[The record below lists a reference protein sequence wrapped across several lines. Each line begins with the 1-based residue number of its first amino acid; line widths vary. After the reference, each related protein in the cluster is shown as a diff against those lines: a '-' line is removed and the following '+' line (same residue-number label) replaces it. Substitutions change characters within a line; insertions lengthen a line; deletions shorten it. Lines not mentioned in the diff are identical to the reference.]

1 MVAAFK
7 GGRRPPWK
15 PLAMEI
21 LVVDAFTDRPFAGN
35 PAAVCR
41 LSEPAD
47 EGWMKNLAGE
57 MNLSETAFL
66 IPSGNGYQ
74 IRWLTPSVEVE
85 LCGHATLASAHV
97 LFAEGLERVEFSSR
111 SGVLT
116 AARLPD
122 GWIRLD
128 FPATPPTACF
138 PPEGL
143 LEALGCSAVWVGRS
157 RFDYL
162 IEVDSESTV
171 RSLKPDHS
179 RLGKLEVR
187 GIMVTAGGQDYDFV
201 SRFFAP
207 GAGVDEDPVTG
218 SAHCSLTPYWAAKL
232 DKTRM
237 LAYQASQ
244 RGGVV
249 RVELA
254 GERVYLEGQAVTVS
268 RVKLE
273 RLAQP

>member
-1 MVAAFK
+1 
-7 GGRRPPWK
+7 
-15 PLAMEI
+15 MEI
-21 LVVDAFTDRPFAGN
+21 VVVDAFTDRAFAGN

-41 LSEPAD
+41 LSAPA
-47 EGWMKNLAGE
+47 EETWMKNLARE

-66 IPSGNGYQ
+66 LPQGDEYQ
-74 IRWLTPSVEVE
+74 IRWLTPSVEVD

-97 LFAEGLERVEFSSR
+97 LFAEGGDKLRFSSR
-111 SGVLT
+111 SGPLT
-116 AARLPD
+116 ATRLAD

-128 FPATPPTACF
+128 FPATPPAVCE
-138 PPEGL
+138 PPSGL
-143 LEALGCSAVWVGRS
+143 LKALGCTAVWVGRS

-162 IEVDSESTV
+162 VEVDCEATV

-179 RLGKLEVR
+179 TLAKLEVR
-187 GIMVTAGGQDYDFV
+187 GIMVTARGQDYDFV

-218 SAHCSLTPYWAAKL
+218 SAHCSLTPYWAGKL
-232 DKTRM
+232 GKNRM
-237 LAYQASQ
+237 RAFQASA

-268 RVKLE
+268 KL
-273 RLAQP
+273 RLEAAALPGA